1 MLRKLEIAKKD
12 VQTKCPVKSREK
24 DTKKQ
29 EEEDKNLNVC
39 EASREYLDIL
49 STATANA
56 QVSDSLGS
64 EIDEII
70 DSPPVE
76 KKNKLKNKLKELE
89 NVTLN
94 IAITGM
100 TGAGK
105 SSLVNALRG
114 LPNDHKDAAPTGTTE
129 TTMKPNM
136 YPHPFMPNVKIWD
149 LPGIG
154 SPRFRAKKYLKDVNF
169 HTYDFFLI
177 VTSERFKENDIEL
190 ARAIKKRKKVFYFI
204 RTKIDNDIRAEL
216 HKTNFDE
223 RMLLETIRED
233 CTVNLVSIEIPKIF
247 LISSF
252 QVENY
257 DFPKLINTL
266 EYEIP
271 KKKKIALIQFL
282 PVYSFQKN
290 KLKEFENVTL
300 NIAVTGMTGAGKSS
314 LVNALRGILND
325 DKDAA
330 PTGTETTMKPNMYP
344 HPFMPNV
351 KIWDLPGIGS
361 PRFRAK
367 KYLKDVNFHTYD
379 FFLIVTSER
388 FKENDIEL
396 ARAIKKSKKL
406 FYFIRTKIDNDIRA
420 ESNKRNF
427 DERML
432 LDNIRKD
439 CKANLLSVETP
450 KMFLVSSFNLE
461 KYDFQELIDTLEE
474 ELPENKKFA
483 LIQSLPIYSLEALT
497 KKKTYYKKM
506 IWLNALAAGVG
517 AIPPIPGLSLACDYG
532 IMKKF
537 FQQVFAGFGL
547 SNQALEVLSERVN
560 KPVEQLKAARTSRFK
575 DGATEDIVIDM
586 LSKPKIAIA
595 KTLGTVM
602 SMLPGG
608 ALPAG
613 GTAVAT
619 VHYLL
624 NMGLNEMAEDTKR
637 VLSVSLLA

>member
-233 CTVNLVSIEIPKIF
+233 CTVNL
-247 LISSF
+247 
-252 QVENY
+252 
-257 DFPKLINTL
+257 
-266 EYEIP
+266 
-271 KKKKIALIQFL
+271 
-282 PVYSFQKN
+282 KN